1 MNKKDFI
8 ERLMKQT
15 EYDEEKCSIVNNI
28 LESHFLIGKNQ
39 KEKIITDFIE
49 KLNINREE
57 SNELYNNCV
66 SILSNGLKEKI
77 KHPFKSKD

>member
-15 EYDEEKCSIVNNI
+15 EYDEEKCSIVNDI

>member
-8 ERLMKQT
+8 EKLMKQT
-15 EYDEEKCSIVNNI
+15 GYDEEKCSIVNDI

-49 KLNINREE
+49 KLSIDRKE

-66 SILSNGLKEKI
+66 SILSSGLKEKI
-77 KHPFKSKD
+77 RHPFKSKD

>member
-8 ERLMKQT
+8 EKLMKQT
-15 EYDEEKCSIVNNI
+15 GYDEEKCSIVNDI

-49 KLNINREE
+49 KLSIDREE

-66 SILSNGLKEKI
+66 SILSSGLKEKI
-77 KHPFKSKD
+77 RHPFKSKD